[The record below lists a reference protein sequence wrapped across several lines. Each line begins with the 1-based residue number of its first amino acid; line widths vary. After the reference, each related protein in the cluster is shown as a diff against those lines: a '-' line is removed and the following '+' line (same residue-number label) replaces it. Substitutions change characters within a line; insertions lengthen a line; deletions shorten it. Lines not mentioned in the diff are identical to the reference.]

1 MSQDTGTD
9 GGAVDWAAEFDW
21 GAWGRVGVWRPGFC
35 PLCQF
40 ALSYPPWAPVSP
52 CVKWEAQMGWSVS
65 PFQPP
70 RAVTL
75 VLVTVAWPQ
84 LTSEDVAVSL
94 DLLFYTKP
102 SASLSRN
109 WLPKVKGK
117 LVRSQ
122 QP

>member
-1 MSQDTGTD
+1 MGK
-9 GGAVDWAAEFDW
+9 GGCLETRILSPVS
-21 GAWGRVGVWRPGFC
+21 VC
-35 PLCQF
+35 PL
-40 ALSYPPWAPVSP
+40 LPSLGPGVPVCKMGSP
-52 CVKWEAQMGWSVS
+52 DGWSVS